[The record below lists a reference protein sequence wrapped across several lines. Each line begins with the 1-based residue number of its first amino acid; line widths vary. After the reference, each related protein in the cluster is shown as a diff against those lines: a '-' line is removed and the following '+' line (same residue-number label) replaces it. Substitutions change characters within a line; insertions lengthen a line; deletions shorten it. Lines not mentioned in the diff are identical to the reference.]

1 MRSNISSPAFPA
13 ISWCA
18 AAPSSALRSSRS
30 SDNGRGIDPKD
41 HQRIF
46 DLFRRAGTQDKPGQ
60 GIGLAHVRA
69 LVRRLGG
76 TMSVASEL
84 HHGSTFTITLPI
96 NWNIS
101 NRNKRQMS
109 NPVTIIMIEDDE
121 GHARLIERNIRRSG
135 VNNEIIPFTN
145 GTEALNYLFGKDGT
159 GLDHKG
165 NALLILLDLN
175 LPDTSGIDILKRVKD
190 NKYLKTTPVVV
201 LTTTDDSHEIKRCY
215 ELGCNV
221 YITKPVNYESFANAI
236 RQLGL
241 FFSVIQV
248 PPSRHMTNATPT
260 LLYIDDDAAL
270 ARLVDRGL
278 TRLGFKV
285 VHAADG
291 QQGLDRLAQGGIDA
305 IALDQYMPGLDGLET
320 LEQILA
326 IPGAPPVVFVTAS
339 QDSAIAVTALKAG
352 AADYLVKDVQG
363 DFIPLLQVAVTGAL
377 RQAAIQKAR
386 DEAEAEVHASRD
398 RYAALAAE
406 REVLLREVNHRVGNS
421 LQIIASLLHLQ
432 ANSASQDDV
441 KAALTNAMG
450 RVAAVA
456 QVHRRLY
463 TSHDLKSV
471 LLNQYLEALLEDL
484 RRSAE
489 GNRMSRL
496 TLKAEPIEIDP
507 DRAVAIGIIVNELV
521 MNAVKYAYPDGA
533 GPIHVELKATATISC
548 SRSPTTAS
556 ASTSRPTRAPPA
568 WDSASSRRWRPSSK
582 PASSAIPPIAA
593 PGSCCNFAA
602 SAPMRRNLRAPPRV
616 DRYPISCNHGSTITS
631 RPAK

>member
-1 MRSNISSPAFPA
+1 MN
-13 ISWCA
+13 
-18 AAPSSALRSSRS
+18 
-30 SDNGRGIDPKD
+30 
-41 HQRIF
+41 
-46 DLFRRAGTQDKPGQ
+46 
-60 GIGLAHVRA
+60 
-69 LVRRLGG
+69 
-76 TMSVASEL
+76 
-84 HHGSTFTITLPI
+84 
-96 NWNIS
+96 
-101 NRNKRQMS
+101 
-109 NPVTIIMIEDDE
+109 
-121 GHARLIERNIRRSG
+121 
-135 VNNEIIPFTN
+135 
-145 GTEALNYLFGKDGT
+145 
-159 GLDHKG
+159 
-165 NALLILLDLN
+165 
-175 LPDTSGIDILKRVKD
+175 
-190 NKYLKTTPVVV
+190 
-201 LTTTDDSHEIKRCY
+201 
-215 ELGCNV
+215 
-221 YITKPVNYESFANAI
+221 
-236 RQLGL
+236 
-241 FFSVIQV
+241 
-248 PPSRHMTNATPT
+248 NATPT

-291 QQGLDRLAQGGIDA
+291 QQGLDRLAHGGIDV
-305 IALDQYMPGLDGLET
+305 IALDQYMPVLDGLET
-320 LEQILA
+320 LEQILK
-326 IPGAPPVVFVTAS
+326 IPDAPPVVFVTAS

-352 AADYLVKDVQG
+352 AADYLVKDAQG
-363 DFIPLLQVAVTGAL
+363 DFIPLLQVAVNGAI
-377 RQAAIQKAR
+377 RQAQIQKAR

-432 ANSASQDDV
+432 ASSSTQEGV

-533 GPIHVELKATATISC
+533 GPIHV
-548 SRSPTTAS
+548 
-556 ASTSRPTRAPPA
+556 
-568 WDSASSRRWRPSSK
+568 D
-582 PASSAIPPIAA
+582 
-593 PGSCCNFAA
+593 
-602 SAPMRRNLRAPPRV
+602 LRAQGDDISLSIADDGVGLNVKADPR
-616 DRYPISCNHGSTITS
+616 STGMGQRIVSAMAAKLEATVE
-631 RPAK
+631 RDPAHSGTRIVLQFRRVNAPAPQANAAVK